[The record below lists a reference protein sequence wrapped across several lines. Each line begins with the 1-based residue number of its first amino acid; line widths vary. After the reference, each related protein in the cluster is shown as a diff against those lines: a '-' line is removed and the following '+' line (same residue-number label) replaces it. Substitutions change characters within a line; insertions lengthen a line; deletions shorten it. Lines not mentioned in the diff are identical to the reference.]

1 MKGFVF
7 EEESLANLSENDKKK
22 NLFDAVTNTRI
33 QAELS
38 KIENEENNLHSR
50 NIFKKL
56 FEKLDGTTAFKE
68 ENISFKRY
76 VINDKLN
83 RNMLIKDNIDMNSV
97 LADIELFLEDNKYN
111 DLISDDIQQLNV
123 INNYIHNNFD
133 INSNEINNLITNR
146 KQLFLPVL
154 TRKLTKAEELKHET
168 IKYLNKQG
176 YNR

>member
-97 LADIELFLEDNKYN
+97 LADN

>member
-1 MKGFVF
+1 MKDFVF
-7 EEESLANLSENDKKK
+7 EEESLENLSENDKKK

-38 KIENEENNLHSR
+38 KIENEENILHSR

-83 RNMLIKDNIDMNSV
+83 RNMQIKDNIDMNSV

>member
-1 MKGFVF
+1 MKDFVF

-38 KIENEENNLHSR
+38 KIENEENNLHAR

-76 VINDKLN
+76 VITDKLN

-111 DLISDDIQQLNV
+111 FFN
-123 INNYIHNNFD
+123 
-133 INSNEINNLITNR
+133 
-146 KQLFLPVL
+146 
-154 TRKLTKAEELKHET
+154 TRIFK
-168 IKYLNKQG
+168 
-176 YNR
+176 